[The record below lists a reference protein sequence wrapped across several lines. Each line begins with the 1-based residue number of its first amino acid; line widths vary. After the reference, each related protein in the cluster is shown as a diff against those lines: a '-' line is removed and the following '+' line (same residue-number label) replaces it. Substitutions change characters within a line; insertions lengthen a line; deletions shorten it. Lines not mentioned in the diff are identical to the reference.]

1 MEIETIGVIGA
12 SRLGCEIAYAA
23 AKSGYRTVLEDVSLH
38 RLEDGTSWI
47 RETLDKGVGNG
58 SVTQNQ
64 RAAVLEKLVTAR
76 SVEEVCR
83 LADLLITAASEELET
98 QLELF
103 TLFDKFAKPGAIL
116 AGGAE
121 EISIGDLAA
130 MTMSA
135 ENCVGLRFA
144 PPVAAAGRLEIVQGP
159 ETSKATIQH
168 CMAFGR
174 RLGKEA
180 VVLDDSSARR
190 QKRRRG
196 CCDERRRAN

>member
-1 MEIETIGVIGA
+1 MEIDTIGVIGA

-38 RLEDGTSWI
+38 RLEDGIAWI
-47 RETLDKGVGNG
+47 RQALDEGVANE
-58 SVTQNQ
+58 SVTQSE
-64 RAAVLEKLVTAR
+64 RRDVLGNLTKAR

-83 LADLLITAASEELET
+83 SADLLITATSEEMEM

-116 AGGAE
+116 ASGAE
-121 EISIGDLAA
+121 GVSIEDLAA

-144 PPVAAAGRLEIVQGP
+144 TPVAGAGRLDIVRGP
-159 ETSKATIQH
+159 ETSETVVQTCVAL
-168 CMAFGR
+168 GR
-174 RLGKEA
+174 RLGKET
-180 VVLDDSSARR
+180 VVTTESAGA
-190 QKRRRG
+190 KA
-196 CCDERRRAN
+196 EAKA